1 MKLSTSLKVGTGLA
15 VMLVFLLLVAIS
27 ALLSARMM
35 ARSAGLVERTLDV
48 ESDLSDLENA
58 MLAAE
63 SATRGFLVT
72 GDDRYLAS
80 FRDAPAL
87 AREELEGLRRK
98 TADDPVQLRHIDAVE
113 PLIVSKI
120 ARMQRTVDLWKRG
133 SMDAA
138 VAEVKSGVGREL
150 MAEIRR
156 RLHSMQR
163 EEERLAAQRAA
174 AELRGARRTERF
186 IVLTAILAAG
196 FVSVAGVL
204 IRRDL
209 LGRRRAE
216 EALRD
221 LSMVDELTGLYN
233 RRGFLIHAED
243 RVKFAARLG
252 TREVLVFADVDGLKS
267 INDTFG
273 HFVGDEAITA
283 AAGLLRSSFRDT
295 DVVARIGGD
304 EFVVLALMDRD
315 EDVEVPIRSLRAAI
329 QAWNAHAG
337 MAFRLSMSV
346 GTTYFEPGTR
356 LEELIAAA
364 DRKMYA

>member
-1 MKLSTSLKVGTGLA
+1 
-15 VMLVFLLLVAIS
+15 
-27 ALLSARMM
+27 
-35 ARSAGLVERTLDV
+35 
-48 ESDLSDLENA
+48 
-58 MLAAE
+58 
-63 SATRGFLVT
+63 
-72 GDDRYLAS
+72 
-80 FRDAPAL
+80 
-87 AREELEGLRRK
+87 
-98 TADDPVQLRHIDAVE
+98 
-113 PLIVSKI
+113 
-120 ARMQRTVDLWKRG
+120 
-133 SMDAA
+133 
-138 VAEVKSGVGREL
+138 
-150 MAEIRR
+150 
-156 RLHSMQR
+156 
-163 EEERLAAQRAA
+163 
-174 AELRGARRTERF
+174 
-186 IVLTAILAAG
+186 
-196 FVSVAGVL
+196 
-204 IRRDL
+204 
-209 LGRRRAE
+209 
-216 EALRD
+216 
-221 LSMVDELTGLYN
+221 MVDELTGLYN

-364 DRKMYA
+364 DRKMYAEKQERRAARRSDPEGVSVDV